1 MVGTSP
7 VPLIPEAS
15 KEDLEKLSLELSAA
29 EPRPYPDPAALEL
42 PMSVPS
48 TSGSEDLA
56 VGQDDASVSS
66 YYVQRFTNSKFSELS
81 FQFPCDCRL
90 QGWSLHSMVVETDG
104 RFCGL
109 ERWLFFPLEV
119 HLPKN

>member
-48 TSGSEDLA
+48 TSGSEDPA
-56 VGQDDASVSS
+56 VGQDDASVSGPKS
-66 YYVQRFTNSKFSELS
+66 LALLLVSLKRIIRDSCFPVSWKSVQARFGDSEGCSVKF
-81 FQFPCDCRL
+81 
-90 QGWSLHSMVVETDG
+90 
-104 RFCGL
+104 
-109 ERWLFFPLEV
+109 
-119 HLPKN
+119 